1 MEYIRIFLASSII
14 RFHNERLEIADC
26 IRALNDRY
34 VEKGIYFRL
43 FICEDESE
51 MISMTRKQDEYNE
64 EIKSSDYFYM
74 FVGDSLG
81 RYTMEEFDTALDE
94 FRKKQS
100 PRIYTYFY
108 QAESA
113 GQFFHSFMEKLDQ
126 ELGHYYSIFTNID
139 SVKLHMLMEL
149 ISDPRT
155 GGRARVEFKDG
166 AASVDDVP
174 VMSLSRVP
182 AFSRNKALQENIRQL
197 KKLDEEFAGLAIEF
211 GKSPQDLTLLGKLS
225 ENARKRGELEK
236 QIHDA
241 EKLLFDL
248 MKMTCDRTEEG
259 SWRVQQA
266 LREIEAG
273 NYEGALY
280 ILRDAQRTKE
290 LENAQERILQAEEIR
305 RSAIMD
311 IENFIEENL
320 LRIRTIELSGTGK
333 ERYNEIRQIYE
344 QNLELYRKHKAGK
357 ESVLRYLQFLI
368 DHNQNSKAIRII
380 SEIMEMAPGGDPED
394 PEFKANVLNKRGY
407 ALIAMNKL
415 KMAKESIGEALAVIS
430 RVNGDISTRL
440 QVEINLNYGSVLFA
454 LNEYEGALAYH
465 LAALALQE
473 QTGCETTESIDKKT
487 EICVSLGSLYSDLN
501 KRAEAEEYYIKARDC
516 LSQMTDLSQNEIK
529 NKAVLLNNLAILS
542 VQKNDITSAEEYI
555 ASAIET
561 VEKGMEK
568 DPAAFLPYRT
578 MVLLNRGMILFRSG
592 DSPGAAKDLE
602 YVLQTREMLSEKE
615 PETFKA
621 LIATACHNLGV
632 ITGAGGE
639 ERGAAYFERAETLE
653 QELMETH
660 SDIFKIFSVISHM
673 TRIALYEGRSMKR
686 MEECISLCRQL
697 VEEISPAYKSYLG
710 MAYLN
715 AGLTAHRLG
724 DDIQAAA
731 HVQKSKELY
740 EEISAFT
747 GEKNQE
753 TSYKDVVDYINEF
766 LEILRHDREG
776 DVQGIWYIELY
787 EIWNGQITGIAV
799 RAKDL
804 KAGTV

>member
-259 SWRVQQA
+259 SWRV
-266 LREIEAG
+266 
-273 NYEGALY
+273 
-280 ILRDAQRTKE
+280 
-290 LENAQERILQAEEIR
+290 
-305 RSAIMD
+305 
-311 IENFIEENL
+311 
-320 LRIRTIELSGTGK
+320 
-333 ERYNEIRQIYE
+333 
-344 QNLELYRKHKAGK
+344 
-357 ESVLRYLQFLI
+357 
-368 DHNQNSKAIRII
+368 
-380 SEIMEMAPGGDPED
+380 
-394 PEFKANVLNKRGY
+394 
-407 ALIAMNKL
+407 
-415 KMAKESIGEALAVIS
+415 
-430 RVNGDISTRL
+430 
-440 QVEINLNYGSVLFA
+440 
-454 LNEYEGALAYH
+454 
-465 LAALALQE
+465 
-473 QTGCETTESIDKKT
+473 
-487 EICVSLGSLYSDLN
+487 
-501 KRAEAEEYYIKARDC
+501 
-516 LSQMTDLSQNEIK
+516 
-529 NKAVLLNNLAILS
+529 
-542 VQKNDITSAEEYI
+542 
-555 ASAIET
+555 
-561 VEKGMEK
+561 
-568 DPAAFLPYRT
+568 
-578 MVLLNRGMILFRSG
+578 
-592 DSPGAAKDLE
+592 
-602 YVLQTREMLSEKE
+602 
-615 PETFKA
+615 
-621 LIATACHNLGV
+621 
-632 ITGAGGE
+632 
-639 ERGAAYFERAETLE
+639 
-653 QELMETH
+653 
-660 SDIFKIFSVISHM
+660 
-673 TRIALYEGRSMKR
+673 
-686 MEECISLCRQL
+686 
-697 VEEISPAYKSYLG
+697 
-710 MAYLN
+710 
-715 AGLTAHRLG
+715 
-724 DDIQAAA
+724 
-731 HVQKSKELY
+731 
-740 EEISAFT
+740 
-747 GEKNQE
+747 
-753 TSYKDVVDYINEF
+753 
-766 LEILRHDREG
+766 
-776 DVQGIWYIELY
+776 
-787 EIWNGQITGIAV
+787 
-799 RAKDL
+799 
-804 KAGTV
+804 